1 MCMYTYRV
9 LTGVGA
15 SLVWSCDPL
24 PKESSCRVVWSEPYP
39 LKSPLPAS
47 MVADAPPKKKRRL
60 EMLISAMKCS
70 EETQDHFD
78 MVECGHAFC
87 LGVAME
93 EQLPGTTAVLVVH
106 WQTMGEARSREL
118 TQVQLTTKSGC
129 SGELSI
135 DEKCLSLWNGEILP
149 HSLCPSPSSMPH
161 PLFFTLPRKLA
172 LFQGLWLCL
181 VMKNFTLKMS
191 KTLYAS

>member
-1 MCMYTYRV
+1 MCMCTYRV

-24 PKESSCRVVWSEPYP
+24 PKESSCRVIWSEPYP
-39 LKSPLPAS
+39 LKSQALPPS
-47 MVADAPPKKKRRL
+47 LVVADAPPKKKRRL
-60 EMLISAMKCS
+60 EVLISAMKCS
-70 EETQDHFD
+70 EETQDFD
-78 MVECGHAFC
+78 PVECGHAFC
-87 LGVAME
+87 LGVATE

-106 WQTMGEARSREL
+106 WWTTGEAHSGEL
-118 TQVQLTTKSGC
+118 TRVQLTTRSVC

-149 HSLCPSPSSMPH
+149 PSSLCPTPSISL
-161 PLFFTLPRKLA
+161 PL

-181 VMKNFTLKMS
+181 VMINFILKMS
-191 KTLYAS
+191 KILCAY